1 MKKEMI
7 YGKLT
12 KQQRE
17 AGRLMESPSEFLG
30 TIEITDA
37 FFSEIENKN
46 TNPIHL
52 IPRGTYLVKADFDY
66 SGTGEF
72 MQLRLYPR
80 KPSRVG

>member
-1 MKKEMI
+1 MEKEI
-7 YGKLT
+7 VYGKLT

-17 AGRLMESPSEFLG
+17 AGQLMESPSEFLG
-30 TIEITDA
+30 TLEITDA
-37 FFSEIENKN
+37 FFSELENKN
-46 TNPIHL
+46 SNSMHL

-80 KPSRVG
+80 KQVG